1 MNDTA
6 QPKAR
11 TPRFCHGPTE
21 LVPLIWDL
29 VSGLHQGQR
38 AYRPHQKAV
47 HMTAAAKSLVT
58 KVLAKGPSTYDK
70 KILSK
75 FWSPLRSTARCDQDN
90 PSRYSAATKS
100 NSTPHCRAYFASCR
114 RPLPRSVPGTRA
126 PPASTDRDDRPRT

>member
-70 KILSK
+70 TILSK
-75 FWSPLRSTARCDQDN
+75 HTLAIAIDGFL
-90 PSRYSAATKS
+90 
-100 NSTPHCRAYFASCR
+100 
-114 RPLPRSVPGTRA
+114 
-126 PPASTDRDDRPRT
+126 

>member
-58 KVLAKGPSTYDK
+58 KVLAKGPSTYDR
-70 KILSK
+70 KIFSK
-75 FWSPLRSTARCDQDN
+75 LFAAIAIDGVLRRDLMGPIVGDRITASPLTSPSARHTAR
-90 PSRYSAATKS
+90 AA
-100 NSTPHCRAYFASCR
+100 R
-114 RPLPRSVPGTRA
+114 G
-126 PPASTDRDDRPRT
+126 